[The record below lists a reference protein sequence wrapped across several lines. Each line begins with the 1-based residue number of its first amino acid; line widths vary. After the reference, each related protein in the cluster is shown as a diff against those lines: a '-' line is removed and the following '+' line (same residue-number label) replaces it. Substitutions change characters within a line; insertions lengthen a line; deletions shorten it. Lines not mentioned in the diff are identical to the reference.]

1 MNEAKLW
8 FWIFMDALIVVLV
21 VVIFA
26 VAMPSLARYSGSL
39 VPARTVTVT
48 AEGKT
53 TATPDLAELSFS
65 VVTQGGDPQTLSTN
79 NNTKLNS
86 VMQFLASQNIA
97 TSDIQTISYD
107 LEPNYQYNQNGGGN
121 PTIVGYTLT
130 QGVQVK
136 IHDLTQV
143 ASVMGGL
150 APLGVNQ
157 IGGVNFTFADQDVY
171 VASARAQAMTK
182 AQQKAEQM
190 AAAAGASLGGVV
202 TMNENSAFPV
212 MQKMYSVSAPMAAV
226 GMNSAVSTP
235 SIQPGSEDI
244 TDDVT
249 VTYALY

>member
-26 VAMPSLARYSGSL
+26 VAMPSIARYSNSL
-39 VPARTVTVT
+39 APARTVTVT

-65 VVTQGGDPQTLSTN
+65 VVTQGSDPQTLTTN
-79 NNTKLNS
+79 NNTKMNS
-86 VMQFLASQNIA
+86 VMQFLATQNIA

-107 LEPNYQYNQNGGGN
+107 LEPNYQYSQNGGGN

-143 ASVMGGL
+143 AAVMGGL

-171 VASARAQAMTK
+171 VAPARAQAMAK
-182 AQQKAEQM
+182 AQQKAAQM
-190 AAAAGASLGGVV
+190 AADAGASLGAVV
-202 TMNENSAFPV
+202 VMSENSAFPV
-212 MQKMYSVSAPMAAV
+212 MPMYKVAAPMVAMEASNV
-226 GMNSAVSTP
+226 ASTP

-249 VTYALY
+249 VTYALR